1 MIKIYSETPS
11 QSKICQDLSRKKAR
25 GRGMTKISDLYIH
38 LNREGLSKRL
48 IVVQL
53 WIQVIIEGL
62 SNNKGKSLTKPKSL
76 S

>member
-1 MIKIYSETPS
+1 MMKIYSEAPS
-11 QSKICQDLSRKKAR
+11 QSKICQDLSRKRAR
-25 GRGMTKISDLYIH
+25 GRGKTKISGLFIH

-62 SNNKGKSLTKPKSL
+62 SNNKGRLTKLKSL